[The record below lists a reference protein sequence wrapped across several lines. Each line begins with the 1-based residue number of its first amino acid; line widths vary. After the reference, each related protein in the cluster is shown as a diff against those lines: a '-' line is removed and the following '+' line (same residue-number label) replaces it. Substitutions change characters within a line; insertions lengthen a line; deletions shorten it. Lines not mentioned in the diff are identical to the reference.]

1 MKFIS
6 LEPTNS
12 LYHQAFRDYNIL
24 NYEVYV
30 DQNELVGRVVDVLSD
45 EMQRSYY
52 LAVEHRGLL
61 SQKRFILPLT
71 ACQLAHSERQIYITE
86 LSKAQIKDLPAYRKE
101 NVIRYG
107 NDPHVAQTT
116 HQVASPIEALP
127 LEASLPLEYARPLE
141 PTTRVVS
148 AEIPRGTAYSTRETE
163 HADIDIDTDSH
174 VSTKSIANSFPSQ
187 TNVVPKEEQIIQL
200 LAERLVVDRRQR
212 KVGEVVVRKV
222 IETQMV
228 EVPVRR
234 ERLIV
239 EQVSPEHKQLA
250 AIDLGRGEL
259 SQVELREM
267 IPGLSDHEARS
278 VSDQALSADQVVLS
292 AETVSIHLAL
302 QILQQVKQAPQF
314 KHTAVKLVFD
324 DSELQERYQRWLAEY
339 KA

>member
-12 LYHQAFRDYNIL
+12 LYRQAFRDYNIL

-30 DQNELVGRVVDVLSD
+30 DENESVGRVVDVLSD

-71 ACQLAHSERQIYITE
+71 ACQLAHSERRIYITE

-101 NVIRYG
+101 NVIRYD
-107 NDPHVAQTT
+107 NEPHVAQTT
-116 HQVASPIEALP
+116 HQVTPAIETLP
-127 LEASLPLEYARPLE
+127 LEASRPLEHARPLE
-141 PTTRVVS
+141 PTTGVVS
-148 AEIPRGTAYSTRETE
+148 AEIPRGTTYSTREME
-163 HADIDIDTDSH
+163 HVDTNSH
-174 VSTKSIANSFPSQ
+174 VSTESIVNGSPSQ

-200 LAERLVVDRRQR
+200 LAERLVVGRRQR

-267 IPGLSDHEARS
+267 IPSLSDHEVRS
-278 VSDQALSADQVVLS
+278 VSDQALSAEQVVLS